1 MYKALYRKWR
11 PKYFKDVVG
20 QGHVTE
26 TLKSE
31 IEKNKISHAYLFTGS
46 RGTGKTSSAKIFAKA
61 VNCLNPKGGEPCG
74 KCEICTE
81 FDNDNLID
89 ILEIDAAS
97 NNGVENIRSMRE
109 EVVFAPAKCKYRVYI
124 VDEVHML
131 STGAFN
137 AFLKVLE
144 EPPAHV
150 IFILATTEVHKI
162 PLTILSRCQRF
173 DFYRIKNEDIAE
185 RLEYICKKEKIK
197 IDENSLK
204 LISSAAD
211 GAMRDALSI
220 LDQCSN
226 VCADDIK
233 EDSVKN
239 LLGISGANYI
249 NKLVELIF
257 ENNISKCLEF
267 IQDSYSKSKNMA
279 RLCEEIMEHFRNL
292 MIQKAQGKQT
302 PDDLTLDN
310 IIFFLDTIQ
319 NTYKNIN
326 SGADPKLE
334 MEILIVKLCSIKS
347 KNSILTENT
356 KENATPPP
364 SEPLPEIKKPEI
376 LETKPQ
382 NENSFELWPQILG
395 ELAKE
400 KGLKSLYIALKD
412 SQAYKNKNYILIDS
426 DKSIAFEY
434 LRNSEH
440 RSSLKNIIFKI
451 TGKHYNLGPYVKNE
465 EKEKT
470 SDDPLDNL
478 INDAQKNNIDINIGG
493 KN

>member
-20 QGHVTE
+20 QSHVTE

-150 IFILATTEVHKI
+150 IFILATTEAHKI

-173 DFYRIKNEDIAE
+173 DFYRIKNEDIAK

-226 VCADDIK
+226 VCADNIK

-239 LLGISGANYI
+239 LLG
-249 NKLVELIF
+249 F
-257 ENNISKCLEF
+257 P
-267 IQDSYSKSKNMA
+267 A
-279 RLCEEIMEHFRNL
+279 R
-292 MIQKAQGKQT
+292 
-302 PDDLTLDN
+302 
-310 IIFFLDTIQ
+310 TI
-319 NTYKNIN
+319 
-326 SGADPKLE
+326 
-334 MEILIVKLCSIKS
+334 
-347 KNSILTENT
+347 
-356 KENATPPP
+356 
-364 SEPLPEIKKPEI
+364 
-376 LETKPQ
+376 
-382 NENSFELWPQILG
+382 
-395 ELAKE
+395 
-400 KGLKSLYIALKD
+400 
-412 SQAYKNKNYILIDS
+412 
-426 DKSIAFEY
+426 
-434 LRNSEH
+434 
-440 RSSLKNIIFKI
+440 
-451 TGKHYNLGPYVKNE
+451 
-465 EKEKT
+465 
-470 SDDPLDNL
+470 
-478 INDAQKNNIDINIGG
+478 
-493 KN
+493 